1 MIRVDY
7 AVLESAN
14 QQIRTISAGIEDRLS
29 GLRSRLQRIQWEGS
43 DRVAYE
49 HHRAQWDAAMNGI
62 NRVLHEIGVAVGV
75 ARENYLATEQANAR
89 AWGG

>member
-1 MIRVDY
+1 MIKVDY
-7 AVLESAN
+7 AVLENAN
-14 QQIRTISAGIEDRLS
+14 SQIKTISAGIEDRLD

-49 HHRAQWDAAMNGI
+49 QHRAQWDSAMDGI

-89 AWGG
+89 TWGG

>member
-14 QQIRTISAGIEDRLS
+14 QQIRAISSGIEDKLS

-43 DRVAYE
+43 DRAAYE
-49 HHRAQWDAAMNGI
+49 HHRAQWDAAMDGI